1 MFAFYWSLFLLRHT
15 VGQTKIKVKNEMLLV
30 PSHSMWSLASLV
42 LYSKKQK
49 QKQKPYIEVY
59 SQLSLCVGSTLVLI
73 S

>member
-49 QKQKPYIEVY
+49 QKQKPY
-59 SQLSLCVGSTLVLI
+59 SVLDQHLKSMGFNCLEI
-73 S
+73 LD